1 MSNIKAR
8 VVSPKYAKKF
18 FSITGI
24 AMIIYTMFV
33 LLLPFG
39 LYEVF
44 ELTGSPIMKDDFLF
58 FGIYL
63 LIVVFGTLIPFMIL
77 RVYGKVKFRHI
88 ARNASAT
95 FLELFVQTIVLFT
108 ACIILTYISNIVL
121 ARFGLD
127 GKLICSIGLTFNN
140 EYLGSILYVFMLL
153 IVTPIL
159 EEYAF
164 RGVLL
169 NVLGRYGKG
178 FALIVSSSM
187 FALAHCNISEFLP
200 ALAMGYI
207 LGKISIRYKS
217 IQPTILIHILFNVF
231 LYVLCIL
238 PQNITKYMAIVL
250 VAIAVLAGYL
260 ILSGR
265 YQFIRVAKSKNV
277 SRTSSLFCSR
287 ASVIIAIILMLA
299 STALFTFLIP

>member
-63 LIVVFGTLIPFMIL
+63 LIVVFGTLIPFLIL

-88 ARNASAT
+88 TRNASAT

-178 FALIVSSSM
+178 FALIASSSM

-277 SRTSSLFCSR
+277 SRASSLFCSR